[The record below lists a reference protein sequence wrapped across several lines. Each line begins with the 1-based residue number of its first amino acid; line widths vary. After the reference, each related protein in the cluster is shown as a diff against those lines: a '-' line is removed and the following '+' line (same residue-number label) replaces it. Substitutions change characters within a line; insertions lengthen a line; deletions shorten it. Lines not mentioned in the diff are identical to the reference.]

1 VERKNGSCNIQW
13 KTRKE
18 KEYLCISERE
28 IKSSGERFK
37 LHKWKRK
44 IHQLME
50 GKRKNYQ
57 VTQVVDEI

>member
-1 VERKNGSCNIQW
+1 VERKNGSC
-13 KTRKE
+13 KHKMEDEKE

-28 IKSSGERFK
+28 IKNTGERFK
-37 LHKWKRK
+37 LHKWKMN
-44 IHQLME
+44 QLME

>member
-1 VERKNGSCNIQW
+1 VERKNGSCNTQW

-28 IKSSGERFK
+28 IKKGGERFK

-44 IHQLME
+44 IHQLM
-50 GKRKNYQ
+50 
-57 VTQVVDEI
+57 